1 MLPDHRLSADVDV
14 PLVHDRRGWEADD
27 ASLAERAESAAGA
40 TIGSDGAV
48 DPDEIEERQGRPP
61 DGAPHKAPQHSE
73 HKGHATVRSMDPRE
87 ARSANGWIG
96 IDRDGVSVFKG
107 IRYAEAD
114 RFRPSE
120 PNDGTPGRA
129 DTYLAQSAQVPGLME
144 QFLGGSSQPM
154 GEDCLGLNIF
164 TPDVEASLPVMV
176 WVHGGAFV
184 NGSGSVPWYDGTEL
198 ARKRG
203 VVVVTINYRLGLLGF
218 TGPNDLGIGDQ
229 ISALTWIRD
238 NIAAF
243 GGDPGSVTVFG
254 ESAGGASVIALLAAP
269 SARQLI
275 HRGIAM
281 SPSMPQLR
289 STTRATEALG
299 EVLAT
304 AGVDHPD
311 ALADLPIDRLLE
323 VQASVLSTSRD
334 SLTAFSPTVGG
345 ALVPADALDRVA
357 ADPRPL
363 MIGTTRDEMHLFT
376 AFDPEVNSLDLDG
389 ALTRYRQWFDDDA
402 EEAIE
407 RYRTRRPGHTPGQLV
422 SAAQTD
428 QIFRH
433 PARRLVER
441 RAAPTHLWWFTFAT
455 PSFDGV
461 LGACHALDIP
471 FAFDNLHRPGVD
483 IFTGDGPERQ
493 GLADRFSTA
502 ITDFAKHDDPGW
514 EDANTGTVV
523 LDGDG
528 TRTVEHPESELLAL
542 WDGR

>member
-1 MLPDHRLSADVDV
+1 MLPDHRLAADVDV
-14 PLVHDRRGWEADD
+14 LLVHDRRRGEADD
-27 ASLAERAESAAGA
+27 TPLTERAETSTSG
-40 TIGSDGAV
+40 GVRSDRAV
-48 DPDEIEERQGRPP
+48 HSDEVEDRQRKPS
-61 DGAPHKAPQHSE
+61 DGAPHQTPQYANH
-73 HKGHATVRSMDPRE
+73 GAHATVRSVDPRE

-120 PNDGTPGRA
+120 PNDGTPARA
-129 DTYLAQSAQVPGLME
+129 DTYLAQCAQVPGLME

-164 TPDVEASLPVMV
+164 TPDVDARLPVMV

-184 NGSGSVPWYDGTEL
+184 NGSGSVPWYDGTAL
-198 ARKRG
+198 ARRRG

-218 TGPNDLGIGDQ
+218 TGTDDLGIGDQ

-238 NIAAF
+238 NIASF

-254 ESAGGASVIALLAAP
+254 ESAGGASVIALLASPA
-269 SARQLI
+269 ARNLI

-289 STTRATEALG
+289 SSARATEAID
-299 EVLAT
+299 EVIAA

-311 ALADLPIDRLLE
+311 ALATLPLDRLLAA
-323 VQASVLSTSRD
+323 QAAVLSESGD
-334 SLTAFSPTVGG
+334 SLTAFSPTLGG
-345 ALVPADALDRVA
+345 AIVPADALDRVA

-376 AFDPEVNSLDLDG
+376 AFDPAVNSLDLDG
-389 ALTRYRQWFDDDA
+389 ALARYRRWFDDDA
-402 EEAIE
+402 EEALD
-407 RYRTRRPGHTPGQLV
+407 RYRLRRPDHTPGQLV

-441 RAAPTHLWWFTFAT
+441 RNGPTYLWWFTFAT
-455 PSFDGV
+455 PAFDGV

-471 FAFDNLHRPGVD
+471 FAFDNLHRPGVG
-483 IFTGDGPERQ
+483 IFTGDGPERES
-493 GLADRFSTA
+493 LADRFSAA
-502 ITDFAKHDDPGW
+502 ITGFAKDGDPGW
-514 EDANTGTVV
+514 DDARSGTVV

-528 TRTVEHPESELLAL
+528 ARTVEHPEPELLEL